1 MPRISILLIYIKL
14 LQRHGLVR
22 VAARGGVTCRV
33 NRDKVEW
40 ACSSE
45 CTAINFTPVH
55 CVALWRV
62 LYRRGARAH
71 GCRFTAQRTLNFTRS
86 TVSA

>member
-1 MPRISILLIYIKL
+1 MPQISILLIYIKL

-22 VAARGGVTCRV
+22 VAARGAVTCRV

-45 CTAINFTPVH
+45 CTAINLTPVH
-55 CVALWRV
+55 FIV
-62 LYRRGARAH
+62 
-71 GCRFTAQRTLNFTRS
+71 
-86 TVSA
+86 